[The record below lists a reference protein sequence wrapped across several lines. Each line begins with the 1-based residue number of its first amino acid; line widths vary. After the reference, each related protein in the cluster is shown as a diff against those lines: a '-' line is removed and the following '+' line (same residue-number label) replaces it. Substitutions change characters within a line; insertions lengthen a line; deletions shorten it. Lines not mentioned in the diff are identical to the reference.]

1 MTLPNEASIY
11 TSPRYLRS
19 PLREYF
25 AANDKGIYWL
35 QASRDLGK
43 TQLVRGVI
51 ERQVSPK
58 DNTTIE
64 GLYPGD
70 RNDGPRQFV
79 DTLHANIGAE
89 LQLSDDERAGV
100 VPSIRYGD
108 AAEARAD
115 FVAWLKK
122 LQGDGGGK
130 RRQASSGVRRC
141 PRRHGGAGQQRIR
154 RTLFD
159 P

>member
-1 MTLPNEASIY
+1 MQNPLPAPESRTMTLPNEASIY

-58 DNTTIE
+58 ENTTLE
-64 GLYPGD
+64 GIDSNLSSDVRSIGFYIRGD
-70 RNDGPRQFV
+70 RNDGPRQF
-79 DTLHANIGAE
+79 
-89 LQLSDDERAGV
+89 
-100 VPSIRYGD
+100 
-108 AAEARAD
+108 
-115 FVAWLKK
+115 
-122 LQGDGGGK
+122 
-130 RRQASSGVRRC
+130 
-141 PRRHGGAGQQRIR
+141 RRHAICQYWRGTPAQR
-154 RTLFD
+154 
-159 P
+159 

>member
-64 GLYPGD
+64 GLYPG
-70 RNDGPRQFV
+70 RP
-79 DTLHANIGAE
+79 L
-89 LQLSDDERAGV
+89 
-100 VPSIRYGD
+100 
-108 AAEARAD
+108 
-115 FVAWLKK
+115 
-122 LQGDGGGK
+122 
-130 RRQASSGVRRC
+130 RRPTPVRRHATC
-141 PRRHGGAGQQRIR
+141 QYRRGTPAQR
-154 RTLFD
+154 
-159 P
+159 

>member
-1 MTLPNEASIY
+1 MQNPLPGPENRIMTLPNEASIY

-64 GLYPGD
+64 GIDSNLPISTP
-70 RNDGPRQFV
+70 NSSSAMTNAPP
-79 DTLHANIGAE
+79 
-89 LQLSDDERAGV
+89 SCRASATAM
-100 VPSIRYGD
+100 P
-108 AAEARAD
+108 
-115 FVAWLKK
+115 
-122 LQGDGGGK
+122 
-130 RRQASSGVRRC
+130 
-141 PRRHGGAGQQRIR
+141 PRRGRISS
-154 RTLFD
+154 
-159 P
+159 PG